1 MYVFNVT
8 IFTKVKY
15 ENSLP
20 KQTFPGTLP
29 CTGRRAGYSVGE
41 SETCEVCSLRRH
53 TCGEVMPALYVTHSP
68 VMGTDEYPRV
78 TASLPDS
85 CDGGDGR
92 CRGGNSNKD
101 LEKFHRHIMLELTF
115 FKNLFW

>member
-29 CTGRRAGYSVGE
+29 CTGPRAGYSVGE

-68 VMGTDEYPRV
+68 AMGTDRYPRV

-85 CDGGDGR
+85 CDGAMADAGVGIPTR
-92 CRGGNSNKD
+92 IWESFTGTSCLS
-101 LEKFHRHIMLELTF
+101 
-115 FKNLFW
+115 